1 MTVEEL
7 REKAEAYKGIYEYV
21 AIRTQEEPF
30 ELGQILHESSVW
42 VNGDETENK
51 LDGISATDINSP
63 AVQMHV
69 DKNYRYGYY
78 FGHRKAIICGNRA
91 TYGEDVG
98 EVIISD
104 PVVMEVL
111 A

>member
-1 MTVEEL
+1 MTIEEL
-7 REKAEAYKGIYEYV
+7 REKAEAYKDDYEYV

-30 ELGQILHESSVW
+30 ELGKIDHVSSVW
-42 VNGDETENK
+42 DNGDETDDK
-51 LDGISATDINSP
+51 LDGISATLIDDP

-78 FGHRKAIICGNRA
+78 FGNHKAIVCGNHA
-91 TYGEDVG
+91 ASGEDVG
-98 EVIISD
+98 EIIISD